1 MKEYVIIHDSSNKKK
16 VYPSLWITEDL
27 KHVRIPP
34 EGSVNLKQSK
44 IDKIIPKN
52 DWEKIP
58 ILKIIKENDSY
69 IEATEF
75 LNIDGI
81 SELSD
86 ANDAIKLKTSRA
98 KRKSKSMKDYV
109 QEPLT
114 KKSKVDKTSA
124 SKSFKDTDKSDENVN
139 QKNSYVPPTL
149 NVNNMTRESKTQC
162 DKIDFS
168 IDHDDSD
175 EYNSREHSDDN
186 SITSGEIEMELPRYK
201 SSDVNSSYNKLLT
214 ASDKRSLA
222 STIESGPSIDSDDGM
237 SGQKILQK
245 PESVESKIVEPTNSQ
260 LLEVLRNIS
269 KKQTKLLKNLHQLS
283 LKQENTDKLI
293 KSLKV
298 SNEMRATS
306 NTPISSVTQQ
316 KLCEEY
322 FPIGDPNKTIQKLE
336 QKLMR
341 KNFTLN
347 VIDYMKSIGGNNEG
361 NFISNIFQ
369 RIILDSALK
378 NYSFVGQKINQ
389 ETKIKNE
396 SFKELS
402 FCKCMFEAAKQ
413 LFPAITEEAIKKK
426 YLVIWTQNKL
436 V

>member
-1 MKEYVIIHDSSNKKK
+1 
-16 VYPSLWITEDL
+16 
-27 KHVRIPP
+27 
-34 EGSVNLKQSK
+34 
-44 IDKIIPKN
+44 
-52 DWEKIP
+52 
-58 ILKIIKENDSY
+58 
-69 IEATEF
+69 
-75 LNIDGI
+75 
-81 SELSD
+81 
-86 ANDAIKLKTSRA
+86 
-98 KRKSKSMKDYV
+98 
-109 QEPLT
+109 
-114 KKSKVDKTSA
+114 
-124 SKSFKDTDKSDENVN
+124 
-139 QKNSYVPPTL
+139 
-149 NVNNMTRESKTQC
+149 
-162 DKIDFS
+162 
-168 IDHDDSD
+168 
-175 EYNSREHSDDN
+175 
-186 SITSGEIEMELPRYK
+186 MELPRYK

>member
-149 NVNNMTRESKTQC
+149 NVNNMTRES
-162 DKIDFS
+162 
-168 IDHDDSD
+168 
-175 EYNSREHSDDN
+175 
-186 SITSGEIEMELPRYK
+186 EIEMELPRYK

-369 RIILDSALK
+369 RTILDSALK

-426 YLVIWTQNKL
+426 ISSYLDSKQTRLKRVGTPSRKAFTPLQL
-436 V
+436 SSLADEDSE

>member
-149 NVNNMTRESKTQC
+149 NVNNMTRES
-162 DKIDFS
+162 
-168 IDHDDSD
+168 
-175 EYNSREHSDDN
+175 
-186 SITSGEIEMELPRYK
+186 EIEMELPRYK

-369 RIILDSALK
+369 RTILDSALK

-413 LFPAITEEAIKKK
+413 LFPAITEEAIKKN
-426 YLVIWTQNKL
+426 I
-436 V
+436 